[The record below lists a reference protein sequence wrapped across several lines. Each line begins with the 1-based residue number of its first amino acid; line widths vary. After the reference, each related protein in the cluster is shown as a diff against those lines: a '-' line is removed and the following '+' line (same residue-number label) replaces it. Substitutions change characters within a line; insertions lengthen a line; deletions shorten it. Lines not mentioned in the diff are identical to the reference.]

1 MNGKKKQPS
10 SITLEEDY
18 LRIQD
23 VAAILNCSI
32 TTAYRMA
39 TEGAIPTLRM
49 GSMLRVPK
57 TKLMKCIAEHSQNGD
72 TAA

>member
-1 MNGKKKQPS
+1 
-10 SITLEEDY
+10 
-18 LRIQD
+18 
-23 VAAILNCSI
+23 
-32 TTAYRMA
+32 MA